1 MLSEVLYSA
10 LIGALVALIWAVI
23 FGIPK
28 LIGFV
33 IKKTRKNS
41 NSNDQGGEEK

>member
-1 MLSEVLYSA
+1 MLPEVLYSA
-10 LIGALVALIWAVI
+10 LIGALVALIWSVI

-33 IKKTRKNS
+33 IKKMRKNS
-41 NSNDQGGEEK
+41 NSNSQDGEEK